1 MTRARGHDRG
11 MANDLT
17 FRITR
22 TRFDE
27 DYSPADS
34 SRLTTN
40 FANLARGEHRQQ
52 NLRNALG
59 MIDERAND
67 LAAPS
72 ASAAA
77 TSASHASSASPA
89 GDSRR
94 YAVELDIVSVTAE
107 FDDGAT
113 DVAFPLLE
121 MLDVTIVDQHT
132 GERHHGIL
140 GNNFS
145 SYLRDYDFSVLLPT
159 LDRSAGIPADFGL
172 LHGRLFQRF
181 LESDAFR
188 SEFDQEPV
196 VCISVSTSQ
205 TYRQTATVHPV
216 LGAEYAH
223 EHSSLTDD
231 YFGRMGMQVRYFMP
245 PGGKAPLAFYTRG
258 DLLHDYSDL
267 QLVGTIAT
275 METFQKIYRPEI
287 YNADVVAPA
296 TYRPTLEHTDFA
308 VPPVTYDR
316 EERSRLGVTQGRWT
330 EEHLVKP
337 HRELLARLAADTAV
351 PTR

>member
-72 ASAAA
+72 AAAA
-77 TSASHASSASPA
+77 AASA

-159 LDRSAGIPADFGL
+159 LDKSAGIPADFGQ

-205 TYRQTATVHPV
+205 TYRQTSTVHPV

-287 YNADVVAPA
+287 YNADVVALA

-337 HRELLARLAADTAV
+337 HRALLARLAADTAV

>member
-1 MTRARGHDRG
+1 

-17 FRITR
+17 FSITR

-27 DYSPADS
+27 DYAPADS

-52 NLRNALG
+52 NLRSALT
-59 MIDERAND
+59 MIDRRCND
-67 LAAPS
+67 LAA
-72 ASAAA
+72 
-77 TSASHASSASPA
+77 
-89 GDSRR
+89 GDSDDDRFR
-94 YAVELDIVSVTAE
+94 VELDIVSVAAHFVE
-107 FDDGAT
+107 HGVDEQ
-113 DVAFPLLE
+113 FPLLE
-121 MLDVTIVDQHT
+121 MLDVAILDQHT
-132 GERHHGIL
+132 GERHQGIL

-145 SYLRDYDFSVLLPT
+145 SYLRDYDFAVLLPS
-159 LDRSAGIPADFGL
+159 LKDGADAPSIPSDFGE
-172 LHGRLFQRF
+172 LHGALFQRF

-188 SEFDQEPV
+188 SQFDAEPV

-205 TYRQTATVHPV
+205 TYRQTEYVHPV

-245 PGGKAPLAFYTRG
+245 PGAKAPLAFYTRG
-258 DLLHDYSDL
+258 DLVNDYSDL
-267 QLVGTIAT
+267 QLIGTIST

-287 YNADVVAPA
+287 YNADTAAPSV
-296 TYRPTLEHTDFA
+296 YRPSLSHTDFST
-308 VPPVTYDR
+308 PSVTYDR
-316 EERSRLGVTQGRWT
+316 EERSRLAVTQGRYT

-337 HRELLARLAADTAV
+337 HRALLEQWATNPAALTH
-351 PTR
+351 

>member
-1 MTRARGHDRG
+1 

-17 FRITR
+17 FSITR

-52 NLRNALG
+52 NLRSALA
-59 MIDERAND
+59 MIDRRCND
-67 LAAPS
+67 LASSPS
-72 ASAAA
+72 GDAA
-77 TSASHASSASPA
+77 
-89 GDSRR
+89 DR
-94 YAVELDIVSVTAE
+94 YRLELDIVSVTAH
-107 FDDGAT
+107 FVDGSASG
-113 DVAFPLLE
+113 AFPLLE
-121 MLDVTIVDQHT
+121 MLDVAILDQHT
-132 GERHHGIL
+132 GERHQGIL

-145 SYLRDYDFSVLLPT
+145 SYLRDYDFAVLLPS
-159 LDRSAGIPADFGL
+159 LDKEAGIPSDFGQ
-172 LHGRLFQRF
+172 LHGQLFQRF

-188 SEFDQEPV
+188 DEFDAEPV

-205 TYRQTATVHPV
+205 TYRQSGFVHPV
-216 LGAEYAH
+216 LGAEYEH

-258 DLLHDYSDL
+258 DLVNDYSDL
-267 QLVGTIAT
+267 QLIGTIST

-287 YNADVVAPA
+287 YNANTPAPS
-296 TYRPTLEHTDFA
+296 TYRPSLAHTDYT

-316 EERSRLGVTQGRWT
+316 EERSRLAITQGRYT
-330 EEHLVKP
+330 EEHLVQP
-337 HRELLARLAADTAV
+337 HRALLERWAAAGAAAV
-351 PTR
+351 PSL

>member
-89 GDSRR
+89 GVTRR

-159 LDRSAGIPADFGL
+159 LDKSAGIPPTSGSCTADCSSASWSPTPSGP
-172 LHGRLFQRF
+172 
-181 LESDAFR
+181 SSTR
-188 SEFDQEPV
+188 SP
-196 VCISVSTSQ
+196 
-205 TYRQTATVHPV
+205 
-216 LGAEYAH
+216 
-223 EHSSLTDD
+223 SSASASP
-231 YFGRMGMQVRYFMP
+231 R
-245 PGGKAPLAFYTRG
+245 A
-258 DLLHDYSDL
+258 
-267 QLVGTIAT
+267 
-275 METFQKIYRPEI
+275 
-287 YNADVVAPA
+287 
-296 TYRPTLEHTDFA
+296 RPTA
-308 VPPVTYDR
+308 RPR
-316 EERSRLGVTQGRWT
+316 RST
-330 EEHLVKP
+330 P
-337 HRELLARLAADTAV
+337 CSA
-351 PTR
+351 PSTRTSTPR

>member
-1 MTRARGHDRG
+1 

-17 FRITR
+17 FSITR

-40 FANLARGEHRQQ
+40 FANLARGEQRQQ
-52 NLRNALG
+52 NLRRAIA
-59 MIDERAND
+59 MIDRRCND
-67 LAAPS
+67 LAVGDPS
-72 ASAAA
+72 S
-77 TSASHASSASPA
+77 
-89 GDSRR
+89 DR
-94 YAVELDIVSVTAE
+94 YRVELDIVSVAAH
-107 FDDGAT
+107 FVDGGS
-113 DVAFPLLE
+113 DEQFPLLE

-132 GERHHGIL
+132 GERHQGIL

-159 LDRSAGIPADFGL
+159 LDKSAGIPEHFGY
-172 LHGRLFQRF
+172 LHGQLFQRF
-181 LESDAFR
+181 LESPAFQDHFDA
-188 SEFDQEPV
+188 EPV

-205 TYRQTATVHPV
+205 TYQQSGTVHPV
-216 LGAEYAH
+216 LGAEYLH

-245 PGGKAPLAFYTRG
+245 AGGKAPLAFYTRG
-258 DLLHDYSDL
+258 DLLGDYTDL
-267 QLVGTIAT
+267 QLIGTIST

-287 YNADVVAPA
+287 YNANTPAPS
-296 TYRPTLEHTDFA
+296 TYRPTLEHTDFSSTGVA
-308 VPPVTYDR
+308 YDR
-316 EERSRLGVTQGRWT
+316 EERSRLGVTQGRYT

-337 HRELLARLAADTAV
+337 HRALLERWATHPAALTH
-351 PTR
+351 

>member
-1 MTRARGHDRG
+1 

-17 FRITR
+17 FSITR

-52 NLRNALG
+52 NLRNALA

-67 LAAPS
+67 LASGAD
-72 ASAAA
+72 A
-77 TSASHASSASPA
+77 
-89 GDSRR
+89 DR
-94 YAVELDIVSVTAE
+94 YSVELDIVSVTAH
-107 FDDGAT
+107 FVDGSA
-113 DVAFPLLE
+113 DGEFPLIE
-121 MLDVTIVDQHT
+121 VLDVTIVDQHT
-132 GERHHGIL
+132 GERHQGIL

-145 SYLRDYDFSVLLPT
+145 SYLRDYDFAVLLP
-159 LDRSAGIPADFGL
+159 SAGGVPDDFGQ
-172 LHGRLFQRF
+172 LHGALFQRF

-188 SEFDQEPV
+188 SQFDAEPV

-205 TYRQTATVHPV
+205 TYQQTETVHPV
-216 LGAEYAH
+216 LGAEYHH

-245 PGGKAPLAFYTRG
+245 PGGKAPLAFYSRG
-258 DLLHDYSDL
+258 DVANDYSDL

-287 YNADVVAPA
+287 YNANTAAPS
-296 TYRPTLEHTDFA
+296 TYRPSLEHTDFST
-308 VPPVTYDR
+308 PPVTYDR
-316 EERSRLGVTQGRWT
+316 EERSRLAITQGRYT

-337 HRELLARLAADTAV
+337 HRALLERWAESALAR
-351 PTR
+351 

>member
-1 MTRARGHDRG
+1 

-17 FRITR
+17 FSITR

-52 NLRNALG
+52 NLRSALA
-59 MIDERAND
+59 MIDRRAND
-67 LAAPS
+67 LA
-72 ASAAA
+72 
-77 TSASHASSASPA
+77 SSD
-89 GDSRR
+89 GDVTDRFH
-94 YAVELDIVSVTAE
+94 VELDIVSVTAH
-107 FDDGAT
+107 FVDDGAA
-113 DVAFPLLE
+113 VAFPLLE
-121 MLDVTIVDQHT
+121 MLDVTIVDQQT
-132 GERHHGIL
+132 GERHQGIL

-145 SYLRDYDFSVLLPT
+145 SYLRDYDFAVLLPT
-159 LDRSAGIPADFGL
+159 LDKTAGLPDDFGH
-172 LHGRLFQRF
+172 LHGQLFQRF
-181 LESDAFR
+181 VESDAFR
-188 SEFDQEPV
+188 AEFHAEPV

-205 TYRQTATVHPV
+205 TYRHTGTVHPV

-258 DLLHDYSDL
+258 DLLHDHSDL

-287 YNADVVAPA
+287 YNANTVAPS
-296 TYRPTLEHTDFA
+296 TYRPTLEHTDFTR
-308 VPPVTYDR
+308 PDVTYDR
-316 EERSRLGVTQGRWT
+316 EERSRLAVTQGRYT
-330 EEHLVKP
+330 EEHLVQP
-337 HRELLARLAADTAV
+337 HRSFLERIAADAAV
-351 PTR
+351 PTH